1 MDNKVN
7 KITKLV
13 MQELNRLVK
22 NASDEGKWITIKPHG
37 EDSEDYRRIK
47 LEDNETPKEAIER
60 IYKKGVD
67 KKKELTEKIRNLTI
81 DKFDKKQYYEKI
93 EKENTKLYNAYQ
105 KLQRTKFII
114 NGDNIASEEEIENAY
129 DKFSKKRD
137 ERNELVKNYNKI
149 TNDLSQSKVEYLLK
163 YEKKDIEKSLKKYN
177 TDKIVKDFEELNK
190 KFDYEKLIKELDNIT
205 DKINK
210 EKDNWRDYINK
221 SETREEQNKR
231 VKEYENWFYN
241 DEINKKQTA
250 LIDKL
255 NNFYVERNK
264 AISKILQ
271 IKNGGNFKLSTSK
284 GGVLTSKVEMTNNL
298 LSGIIKKDYIP
309 DFSPIAKGFNGN
321 RAFTN
326 GNIIQ
331 LNSLD
336 SIYTSIHE
344 CMHWLEG
351 VNPEMLVNSK
361 AFLKYRTR
369 NDKTKTL
376 RELTGNKNYKSNE
389 DAKADNFFSP
399 YCGKEYETATEI
411 MSMGVQRLFEHPD
424 KFYKEDREYF
434 DFVIA
439 NLRGEL

>member
-1 MDNKVN
+1 MDKIKIKVDTLIN
-7 KITKLV
+7 MLDCY
-13 MQELNRLVK
+13 LN
-22 NASDEGKWITIKPHG
+22 DKWITIHPHG

-60 IYKKGVD
+60 VYKKGVD
-67 KKKELTEKIRNLTI
+67 KKKELTEKIRNLTK

-137 ERNELVKNYNKI
+137 ERNELVKNYKKI

-163 YEKKDIEKSLKKYN
+163 YEKKDIEKSLKNYN
-177 TDKIVKDFEELNK
+177 TDDVVKKIEQVNKEFDYDKLVADLDVASKKLNDKKDEWSKYVKDAKTVQEQNERMTKYREWYGNN
-190 KFDYEKLIKELDNIT
+190 ELD
-205 DKINK
+205 K
-210 EKDNWRDYINK
+210 EHSK
-221 SETREEQNKR
+221 
-231 VKEYENWFYN
+231 
-241 DEINKKQTA
+241 

-255 NNFYVERNK
+255 NNFKTEQRK
-264 AISKILQ
+264 AISKVLQ
-271 IKNGGNFKLSTSK
+271 ISNGGKFELMTSK
-284 GGVLTSKVEMTNNL
+284 GGVLTKKVEETNNL
-298 LSGIIKKDYIP
+298 LNGIINKDYIP

-321 RAFTN
+321 RAFAN

-351 VNPEMLVNSK
+351 VNPEMLANSK
-361 AFLKYRTR
+361 AFLKYRTK
-369 NDKTKTL
+369 NDETKTL

-424 KFYKEDREYF
+424 KFHKEDREYF
-434 DFVIA
+434 DFVIG

>member
-1 MDNKVN
+1 
-7 KITKLV
+7 

-67 KKKELTEKIRNLTI
+67 KKKELTEKIRNLTK

-105 KLQRTKFII
+105 KLQRTKFTI

-177 TDKIVKDFEELNK
+177 TDKIVKDFENLNEEYN
-190 KFDYEKLIKELDNIT
+190 FEKLVKDFDNIT
-205 DKINK
+205 KQIDKK
-210 EKDNWRDYINK
+210 KDEWNSIMSSAK
-221 SETREEQNKR
+221 SADEQNKKI
-231 VKEYENWFYN
+231 KEYENWFYN
-241 DEINKKQTA
+241 DELNKKSEE
-250 LIDKL
+250 LRNKL
-255 NNFYVERNK
+255 NNFNVERNK

-321 RAFTN
+321 RAFAN

-351 VNPEMLVNSK
+351 VNPEMLANSK

-389 DAKADNFFSP
+389 EAKADNFFSP

-434 DFVIA
+434 INGKTA
-439 NLRGEL
+439 AL